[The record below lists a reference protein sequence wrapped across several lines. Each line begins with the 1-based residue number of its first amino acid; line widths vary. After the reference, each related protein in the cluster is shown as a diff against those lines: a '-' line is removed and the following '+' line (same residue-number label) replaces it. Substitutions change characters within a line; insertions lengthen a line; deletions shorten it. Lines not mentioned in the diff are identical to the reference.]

1 MTDLDE
7 VYSKFSGT
15 VTSYLLRLCGNQQLA
30 EELTQETFYQA
41 VRCIGRFDGKSS
53 ISTWLCSIARH
64 LYYDYLRKQKPTVPV
79 TDTIPSPEDFT
90 DRIENR
96 DQAMHAH
103 RVLHALEE
111 PFREVFTLR
120 TFCDLSHSHEC
131 AIVRDLMPPV
141 LDRVASR
148 ESLEFVENHILTCE
162 ECRKQYEEM
171 KADLPEEIRA
181 EYEEEQGKYK
191 EVLRSVRKTRL
202 RRRILALVLA
212 AVLCFAAVIGGR
224 FAYDRLFVEPSV
236 IVSPNDY
243 PVMLSRLKD
252 GSVVVT
258 ADIHKLHFNRV
269 STSETVEE
277 DGKRIL
283 YLYYLA
289 APIRSSDPDAGWKQQ
304 KEEMNHLSGETNY
317 SEIHTGLPGH
327 SILIWKEGDPIP
339 AASEEMETY
348 YALEEECMQ
357 YIRSLPPAEAGE
369 TRYMN
374 DWPLYSKLE
383 EAQKAVPEWQ

>member
-120 TFCDLSHSHEC
+120 TFCDLSHSQIAE
-131 AIVRDLMPPV
+131 LFGKSESW
-141 LDRVASR
+141 SR
-148 ESLEFVENHILTCE
+148 ITYF
-162 ECRKQYEEM
+162 
-171 KADLPEEIRA
+171 RA
-181 EYEEEQGKYK
+181 RQ
-191 EVLRSVRKTRL
+191 
-202 RRRILALVLA
+202 
-212 AVLCFAAVIGGR
+212 
-224 FAYDRLFVEPSV
+224 
-236 IVSPNDY
+236 
-243 PVMLSRLKD
+243 ML
-252 GSVVVT
+252 
-258 ADIHKLHFNRV
+258 
-269 STSETVEE
+269 
-277 DGKRIL
+277 
-283 YLYYLA
+283 
-289 APIRSSDPDAGWKQQ
+289 
-304 KEEMNHLSGETNY
+304 
-317 SEIHTGLPGH
+317 
-327 SILIWKEGDPIP
+327 
-339 AASEEMETY
+339 
-348 YALEEECMQ
+348 
-357 YIRSLPPAEAGE
+357 
-369 TRYMN
+369 
-374 DWPLYSKLE
+374 
-383 EAQKAVPEWQ
+383 QKAIREDHHEKE

>member
-120 TFCDLSHSHEC
+120 TFCDLSHSQIAALFGKSESWS
-131 AIVRDLMPPV
+131 
-141 LDRVASR
+141 RVTY
-148 ESLEFVENHILTCE
+148 F
-162 ECRKQYEEM
+162 
-171 KADLPEEIRA
+171 RA
-181 EYEEEQGKYK
+181 RQ
-191 EVLRSVRKTRL
+191 
-202 RRRILALVLA
+202 
-212 AVLCFAAVIGGR
+212 
-224 FAYDRLFVEPSV
+224 
-236 IVSPNDY
+236 
-243 PVMLSRLKD
+243 ML
-252 GSVVVT
+252 
-258 ADIHKLHFNRV
+258 
-269 STSETVEE
+269 
-277 DGKRIL
+277 
-283 YLYYLA
+283 
-289 APIRSSDPDAGWKQQ
+289 
-304 KEEMNHLSGETNY
+304 
-317 SEIHTGLPGH
+317 
-327 SILIWKEGDPIP
+327 
-339 AASEEMETY
+339 
-348 YALEEECMQ
+348 
-357 YIRSLPPAEAGE
+357 
-369 TRYMN
+369 
-374 DWPLYSKLE
+374 
-383 EAQKAVPEWQ
+383 QKAIREDHHEKE

>member
-120 TFCDLSHSHEC
+120 TFCDLSHSQIAE
-131 AIVRDLMPPV
+131 LFGKSESWS
-141 LDRVASR
+141 RVTY
-148 ESLEFVENHILTCE
+148 F
-162 ECRKQYEEM
+162 
-171 KADLPEEIRA
+171 RA
-181 EYEEEQGKYK
+181 RQ
-191 EVLRSVRKTRL
+191 
-202 RRRILALVLA
+202 
-212 AVLCFAAVIGGR
+212 
-224 FAYDRLFVEPSV
+224 
-236 IVSPNDY
+236 
-243 PVMLSRLKD
+243 ML
-252 GSVVVT
+252 
-258 ADIHKLHFNRV
+258 
-269 STSETVEE
+269 
-277 DGKRIL
+277 
-283 YLYYLA
+283 
-289 APIRSSDPDAGWKQQ
+289 
-304 KEEMNHLSGETNY
+304 
-317 SEIHTGLPGH
+317 
-327 SILIWKEGDPIP
+327 
-339 AASEEMETY
+339 
-348 YALEEECMQ
+348 
-357 YIRSLPPAEAGE
+357 
-369 TRYMN
+369 
-374 DWPLYSKLE
+374 
-383 EAQKAVPEWQ
+383 QKAIREDHHEKG

>member
-120 TFCDLSHSHEC
+120 TFCDLSHSQIAE
-131 AIVRDLMPPV
+131 LFGKSESWS
-141 LDRVASR
+141 RVTY
-148 ESLEFVENHILTCE
+148 F
-162 ECRKQYEEM
+162 
-171 KADLPEEIRA
+171 RA
-181 EYEEEQGKYK
+181 RQ
-191 EVLRSVRKTRL
+191 
-202 RRRILALVLA
+202 
-212 AVLCFAAVIGGR
+212 
-224 FAYDRLFVEPSV
+224 
-236 IVSPNDY
+236 
-243 PVMLSRLKD
+243 ML
-252 GSVVVT
+252 
-258 ADIHKLHFNRV
+258 
-269 STSETVEE
+269 
-277 DGKRIL
+277 
-283 YLYYLA
+283 
-289 APIRSSDPDAGWKQQ
+289 
-304 KEEMNHLSGETNY
+304 
-317 SEIHTGLPGH
+317 
-327 SILIWKEGDPIP
+327 
-339 AASEEMETY
+339 
-348 YALEEECMQ
+348 
-357 YIRSLPPAEAGE
+357 
-369 TRYMN
+369 
-374 DWPLYSKLE
+374 
-383 EAQKAVPEWQ
+383 QKAIREDHHEKD